1 MSMESRIVFGF
12 CLFAAII
19 LSGAALLDCGSPSVR
34 TAPSPEVEPAAPE
47 SGENKSGA
55 AAEPASESPLV
66 CTEWQLVE
74 FQSMDDA
81 QGTTRPDDPS
91 KYTMRLNE
99 DGTVNM
105 NLNCNR
111 ATGTWS
117 AEPASDPSSGGFE
130 FGTLAT
136 TKALCPQPSM
146 DEQITA
152 QSQYIRSYLLRDG
165 RLYLS
170 LMADGGIYAWEP
182 LTTGAA
188 FLTTPD
194 PAVEQA
200 ILRASPD
207 YTKEM
212 VDIDGRKARYVY
224 GRVDLNGDGKDEV
237 FGYLLGSIFCGT
249 GGCNLMLFT
258 ETGDAYTLVN
268 NFPISRL
275 PVIVSAKKTNGWND
289 IIRPE
294 SGGGA
299 PPTYVTYT
307 FDGKKYVEQSRVP
320 ADKTPEG
327 AQYLTGELEFDKG
340 IPLEPA
346 N

>member
-1 MSMESRIVFGF
+1 MSMETRVIIGF
-12 CLFAAII
+12 CLFAAIV
-19 LSGAALLDCGSPSVR
+19 LSGAALLDCGPSGGS
-34 TAPSPEVEPAAPE
+34 TAPSPEAEPAAPE
-47 SGENKSGA
+47 SGEKKSDS
-55 AAEPASESPLV
+55 AAEPATESPLAG
-66 CTEWQLVE
+66 TEWQLVE

-105 NLNCNR
+105 KLNCNR

-117 AEPASDPSSGGFE
+117 AEAASDPSSGSFE
-130 FGTLAT
+130 FGPLAS
-136 TKALCPQPSM
+136 TKALCPPPSM
-146 DEQITA
+146 DEQITVQA
-152 QSQYIRSYLLRDG
+152 QYIRSYLLKDG

-182 LTTGAA
+182 LTAGTA
-188 FLTTPD
+188 FLTKPN
-194 PAVEQA
+194 PVIEQA
-200 ILRASPD
+200 ILQASPD

-224 GRVDLNGDGKDEV
+224 GRVDLNGDGEDEV
-237 FGYLLGSIFCGT
+237 FVYLLGSIFCGT

-258 ETGDAYTLVN
+258 ETEEGYSLVN
-268 NFPISRL
+268 DFPISRL
-275 PVIVSAKKTNGWND
+275 PVIVSANKTDGWND
-289 IIRPE
+289 IIRQE

-299 PPTYVTYT
+299 PPTYVTHT
-307 FDGKKYVEQSRVP
+307 FDGKKYAEQDRVP
-320 ADKTPEG
+320 ADKAPEG
-327 AQYLTGELEFDKG
+327 AQYLTGVLTFDKG
-340 IPLEPA
+340 IPLEPR